1 MAALPIDD
9 GHTVVLPSLPKSFP
23 RPESSPVSIAQS
35 WLDRLRHTINAGRFE
50 DLKELLHVESWW
62 RDALTLSWDLRT
74 LHGLPN
80 ITGLL
85 QKRTAR
91 LHFNFLRIHRNGY
104 FDPKWCHISPELE
117 CIETM
122 FEFETSQVRGKGM
135 LRLVQ
140 DFDGLWKAYVLYTA
154 AQELVGYEDAAYTR
168 RPHGGNN
175 SLGGGALAGN
185 WLERRRRTVDFQEA
199 EPTVLVIGA
208 GQAGLNVA
216 ARLQALGVSCL
227 LIDRNKRIGDNW
239 RNRYRTLVTH
249 DPVHT
254 SHMAYLPFPPTWP
267 FFTPKDK
274 LGDWFETYASAM
286 ELNVWIRTSVKSA
299 SYDEGTLTW
308 TVDLLRADENQQRT
322 LHPRHVIF
330 CTGHSGE
337 PSVPSFPGQDTFKGS
352 IYHGS
357 QHEDAS
363 YCKGDLHGKKVLVV
377 GTGNSGHDVAQN
389 YCENGADVTMIQRGS
404 TYVFTTTKGLL
415 TINKGAYEEGGP
427 PTEDAD
433 VYSQSTPLPLK
444 FHLDVEG
451 TKEIAEAE
459 KETLDGLR
467 SAGFRLNSG
476 VGGGGIL
483 SNYLRKG
490 GGYYID
496 VGASKLIG
504 EGKIKIVQSPDGI
517 KGFGENALELADGR
531 KLEADIVVLATGY
544 DNMRSSVRKTL
555 GDKVAD
561 RCQDAWGLD
570 EEGELRGVRAL
581 HLNTCIRS
589 KHPNGFHV

>member
-1 MAALPIDD
+1 MAALAIDD
-9 GHTVVLPSLPKSFP
+9 GHTVVLPSLPKSSQG
-23 RPESSPVSIAQS
+23 PESTPISIAQS
-35 WLDRLRHTINAGRFE
+35 WLDRLKHTINAGELE
-50 DLKELLHVESWW
+50 DLKDLLHAECWW

-74 LHGLPN
+74 LHGFPN

-85 QKRTAR
+85 QRTTPP
-91 LHFNFLRIHRNGY
+91 LHFDVLRIYKNGH
-104 FDPKWCHISPELE
+104 FDTKWSRISPELE
-117 CIETM
+117 CVETM
-122 FEFETSQVRGKGM
+122 FEFETSTVRGKGV
-135 LRLVQ
+135 LRLVR

-185 WLERRRRTVDFQEA
+185 WLERRQRTVEFQDA
-199 EPTVLVIGA
+199 EPTVLIIGA

-216 ARLQALGVSCL
+216 ARLQALGISCL

-249 DPVHT
+249 DPVHV

-286 ELNVWIRTSVKSA
+286 ELNAWTRTSVKSA
-299 SYDEGTLTW
+299 SYNDETSTW
-308 TVDLLRADENQQRT
+308 TVDLLRADRDQQRT
-322 LHPRHVIF
+322 LHPRHIIF

-337 PSVPSFPGQDTFKGS
+337 PRVPSFPGQDTFTGS
-352 IYHGS
+352 VYHGS

-363 YCKGDLHGKKVLVV
+363 YYKGDLRGKKVLVV

-427 PTEDAD
+427 STEDAD

-444 FHLDVEG
+444 FHLDVEE

-467 SAGFRLNSG
+467 NAGFRLNSG

-504 EGKIKIVQSPDGI
+504 EGKIKIVQSSDGI
-517 KGFGENALELADGR
+517 RGFEENSLVLADGR
-531 KLEADIVVLATGY
+531 ELEADVVVLATGF
-544 DNMRSSVRKTL
+544 DNMRTSIRRVL
-555 GDKVAD
+555 GNEVAD

-570 EEGELRGVRAL
+570 GEGELRGVRAF
-581 HLNTCIRS
+581 HLDYMLTIEAS
-589 KHPNGFHV
+589 